1 MCMEKF
7 FIVAA
12 LKSEITSDSKRISQ
26 CESGVQLV
34 FHSSKLEHATKRGN
48 VITFDCDGFQV
59 DEKIS
64 STNWRDAFNFNE
76 EPPRGVIITIS
87 PGYKSGIVLP
97 YVDWNLLREETLVL
111 IIISAFFI
119 L

>member
-12 LKSEITSDSKRISQ
+12 LKSEITSNSMGISQ
-26 CESGVQLV
+26 CESRVQLV
-34 FHSSKLEHATKRGN
+34 FHSSKLEHATKHGN

-59 DEKIS
+59 DEKNS

-76 EPPRGVIITIS
+76 EPPSSVIITINS
-87 PGYKSGIVLP
+87 GYASGVILP
-97 YVDWNLLREETLVL
+97 YVG
-111 IIISAFFI
+111 
-119 L
+119 

>member
-1 MCMEKF
+1 MEMF

-12 LKSEITSDSKRISQ
+12 LKSEISSNSKGISQ
-26 CESGVQLV
+26 CESRVQLV

-97 YVDWNLLREETLVL
+97 YVD
-111 IIISAFFI
+111 
-119 L
+119 